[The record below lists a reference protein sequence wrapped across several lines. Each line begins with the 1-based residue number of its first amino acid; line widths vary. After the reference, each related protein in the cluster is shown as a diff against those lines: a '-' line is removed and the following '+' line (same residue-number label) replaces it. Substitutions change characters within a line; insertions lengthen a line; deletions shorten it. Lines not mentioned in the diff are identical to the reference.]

1 MNFKERRTLKMNKKY
16 EYHVYR
22 ISVTFQGKEAV
33 EKGIGIAEKLRKAY
47 GNSSRGAKRVLE
59 LWAEREVRGE

>member
-1 MNFKERRTLKMNKKY
+1 MTQAKKY

-33 EKGIGIAEKLRKAY
+33 EKGIEIGQKLQKEF
-47 GNSSRGAKRVLE
+47 GNTSKGAKTVLE
-59 LWAEREVRGE
+59 LWAEGK

>member
-1 MNFKERRTLKMNKKY
+1 MTQTKKY

-33 EKGIGIAEKLRKAY
+33 DKGVEIGQKLQKAY
-47 GNSSRGAKRVLE
+47 GNASKGAKAILTE
-59 LWAEREVRGE
+59 WAKGK